1 MAGKSPPP
9 KKEDIP
15 AWFMTYSDVI
25 TLLMTFF
32 ILLLTFATT
41 EPEAFEKMQITL
53 FGRGSNGVAGEEREG
68 AEKSSLILRDRPPAS
83 RMAMKGSEMPPIH
96 SDSSAQTISAG
107 LAGLDDERCR
117 DPMVTYAIE
126 VPLRSLIGDDD
137 EINPRGRQLL
147 RMLGRQLR
155 KLPFNAAVVGREQE
169 VMPQLLAI
177 VAHLRDQE
185 RVPSA
190 KIGISI
196 NDGTGLDV
204 DRIRIVTNWHT
215 SE

>member
-1 MAGKSPPP
+1 
-9 KKEDIP
+9 
-15 AWFMTYSDVI
+15 MTYSDVI

-41 EPEAFEKMQITL
+41 EPEMFEKMQITL
-53 FGRGSNGVAGEEREG
+53 FGKGSKGVAGEVLNG
-68 AEKSSLILRDRPPAS
+68 AEMSSLTLRDRPPAS
-83 RMAMKGSEMPPIH
+83 RLAMNGSEMPPIH
-96 SDSSAQTISAG
+96 SDASASTIDGG

-126 VPLRSLIGDDD
+126 VPLRSLVGDDN
-137 EINPRGRQLL
+137 EIQPRGRQLL

-155 KLPFNAAVVGREQE
+155 KLPFNAAVVAREQE

-196 NDGTGLDV
+196 NDGAGLDV